1 MEDNIMF
8 DFTLIVTKPARKYV
22 RIIIE
27 NIHKYGDPTYDEHTF
42 DIENE
47 IDAYRIIK
55 EFIANK
61 ENSSELVFGV
71 GVCKIPNC
79 KRVDTCCKHR
89 IADFRYGYD
98 SDDDCTYIIGHS
110 KTIYNIE
117 IFL

>member
-1 MEDNIMF
+1 MEDIDMF

-22 RIIIE
+22 QIIIE
-27 NIHKYGDPTYDEHTF
+27 NKHRYYEDTTYDEHTF

-89 IADFRYGYD
+89 IADFSYY
-98 SDDDCTYIIGHS
+98 SDDECTYIIGHS
-110 KTIYNIE
+110 KTIYNIQ